1 MYINVYNI
9 KSQQLKNITYQKV
22 DYQIRPCDRQL
33 TSSDLNK
40 MNRHAPVDFGIRPE
54 PLSPHVAST
63 TRLCL
68 HRIVP
73 DIQQIETDLA
83 ITINTARFQP
93 ELPVCPV
100 RFRST

>member
-1 MYINVYNI
+1 M
-9 KSQQLKNITYQKV
+9 TYKPHKTPV
-22 DYQIRPCDRQL
+22 IFRQL
-33 TSSDLNK
+33 ASSDLNK

-73 DIQQIETDLA
+73 DIQQIETDRA

>member
-9 KSQQLKNITYQKV
+9 KSQQLKILHIRKLITKYA
-22 DYQIRPCDRQL
+22 PCDRQL

-40 MNRHAPVDFGIRPE
+40 MNRHAPVDFGIPPE

-73 DIQQIETDLA
+73 DIPQIETDLA
-83 ITINTARFQP
+83 IAINTARF
-93 ELPVCPV
+93 
-100 RFRST
+100 